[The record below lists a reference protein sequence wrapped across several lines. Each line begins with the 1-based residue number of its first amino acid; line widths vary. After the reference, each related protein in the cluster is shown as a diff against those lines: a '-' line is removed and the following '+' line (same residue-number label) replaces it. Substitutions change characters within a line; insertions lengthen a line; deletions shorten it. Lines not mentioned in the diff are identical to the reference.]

1 MGFGAWPGLHD
12 LVEALVGHD
21 PAHEELTSAHVVQ
34 GQRLDLGD
42 VNAHLTVDPA
52 ALDTHNNTCTTRGEG
67 VIKQCCGSGSRTV
80 SWIRIRKFPW
90 IQIQNFFLDP
100 EPECFPGSGT
110 FSWIRNWIRIRSYC
124 SGYGSR
130 KNEKADKLN
139 FST

>member
-67 VIKQCCGSGSRTV
+67 LLNSVVDPDPNCFLDQDQEISLDPDPELFPGTGMF
-80 SWIRIRKFPW
+80 SW
-90 IQIQNFFLDP
+90 IQNFFLD
-100 EPECFPGSGT
+100 
-110 FSWIRNWIRIRSYC
+110 
-124 SGYGSR
+124 
-130 KNEKADKLN
+130 
-139 FST
+139 

>member
-67 VIKQCCGSGSRTV
+67 LLNSVV
-80 SWIRIRKFPW
+80 DP
-90 IQIQNFFLDP
+90 DP
-100 EPECFPGSGT
+100 ELFPGSGSGNFPGSRSRT
-110 FSWIRNWIRIRSYC
+110 FSWIRNRNVFLDPELFPGLGTGSV
-124 SGYGSR
+124 SGIIVPDTDPER
-130 KNEKADKLN
+130 MKRQIN
-139 FST
+139 